1 MRPLSAKKP
10 KHLWQTVRRLLSY
23 MGHYRLLLFA
33 VALSLIHIW
42 RRSWV

>member
-33 VALSLIHIW
+33 VALLAL
-42 RRSWV
+42 RRTSPAPI